1 MKRLAKVVTFEKQK
15 DLSILKPLKAEKL
28 KPLALVYTQG
38 CSYGLR
44 DCSSYNCTRS
54 KPIIKR
60 ASFDLIVFL

>member
-15 DLSILKPLKAEKL
+15 DLSILNLKAEKL
-28 KPLALVYTQG
+28 KPLALLYTQG